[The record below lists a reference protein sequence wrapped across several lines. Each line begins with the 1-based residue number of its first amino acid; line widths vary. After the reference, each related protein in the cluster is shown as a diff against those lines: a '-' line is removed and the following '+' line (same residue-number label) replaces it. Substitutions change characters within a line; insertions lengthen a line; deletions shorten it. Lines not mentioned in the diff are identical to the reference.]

1 MRLTIR
7 RIIKWEQLNQKPFS
21 SLNYGDEDDIVSL
34 FYVCKLPD
42 EADISLSEFKK
53 NLTEASLD
61 EMIKK
66 FEKQMLIDS
75 QFQPVSK
82 KDIEESKDSDPVY
95 IKDLVPMLVMNGL
108 DVHFA
113 LDEMGLFDIPIY
125 LKAYDQRMKSDL
137 ESSRLWAFIQ
147 VLPHLSKN
155 IKTPQDLYPFSWEIE
170 EQKEKTMKE
179 TEKGISVFEA
189 FMNSGKQIL

>member
-125 LKAYDQRMKSDL
+125 LKAYDQRMKNNL

-155 IKTPQDLYPFSWEIE
+155 IKNPQDLYPFSWEIE

-189 FMNSGKQIL
+189 FMNSGKQTL

>member
-21 SLNYGDEDDIVSL
+21 SLNYSDEDDIVSL

-125 LKAYDQRMKSDL
+125 LKAYDQRMKNNL

-189 FMNSGKQIL
+189 FMNSGKQTL